1 MRNSEIANQ
10 LNSQNLDTVIPTTYK
25 TVGGRVFPD
34 ARSQDGLAD
43 LRDIV
48 DSYRATH
55 AVAYGNVVPSSG
67 VTYSIQPPNNNV
79 TDLIAPDPNEVIH
92 LNGLSFNNES
102 GTDGATII
110 LQLRGATGDATIVT
124 SQINI
129 APNSNSSWHD
139 LFGINIP
146 DLVLSAGQSLQINI
160 TAGESEKTTITASA
174 VKSCL

>member
-10 LNSQNLDTVIPTTYK
+10 LNSQNLDTVLPSTYK

-79 TDLIAPDPNEVIH
+79 TDLISPDLNEVIH

-102 GTDGATII
+102 GTDPVAIT
-110 LQLRGATGDATIVT
+110 LQLRGLTGNETLIT
-124 SQINI
+124 TQINI
-129 APNSNSSWHD
+129 GPNSHVSWHD
-139 LFGINIP
+139 LFGGNVP
-146 DLVLSAGQSLQINI
+146 DLTLSAGQSLQVNI

>member
-10 LNSQNLDTVIPTTYK
+10 LNSQNLDTVIPSTFNI
-25 TVGGRVFPD
+25 VGGRTFPD
-34 ARSQDGLAD
+34 ARSSDGLAD

-48 DSYRATH
+48 NAYRATH

-79 TDLIAPDPNEVIH
+79 TDLIAPGVNEVVH

-102 GTDGATII
+102 GTDPASIT
-110 LQLRGATGDATIVT
+110 LQLRGLTGNATLIT
-124 SQINI
+124 SQIGVG
-129 APNSNSSWHD
+129 PGSNLSWFD
-139 LFGINIP
+139 LLGVDIP
-146 DLVLSAGQSLQINI
+146 DLVLSAGQSLQLII
-160 TAGESEKTTITASA
+160 TGGESEKTTITASA